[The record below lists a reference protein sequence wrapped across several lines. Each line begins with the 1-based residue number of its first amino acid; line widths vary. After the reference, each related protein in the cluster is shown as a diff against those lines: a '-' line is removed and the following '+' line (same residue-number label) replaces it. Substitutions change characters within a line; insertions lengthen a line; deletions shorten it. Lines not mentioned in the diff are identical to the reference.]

1 MSLNELNYTFLWE
14 KEIKILSSGV
24 TTQDDPTAMGA
35 YASGILPLIKFLI
48 EFINLSEI
56 NAKDVVFAD
65 NFSVAGCLNSIKDGT
80 N

>member
-1 MSLNELNYTFLWE
+1 
-14 KEIKILSSGV
+14 
-24 TTQDDPTAMGA
+24 MGA

-48 EFINLSEI
+48 EFINLNEI

>member
-14 KEIKILSSGV
+14 KEIEILSSGV

-48 EFINLSEI
+48 EFINLNEI

-65 NFSVAGCLNSIKDGT
+65 NFSDAGCLNSIKDGT
-80 N
+80 Y

>member
-35 YASGILPLIKFLI
+35 YASGILPLIKFLP
-48 EFINLSEI
+48 EFINLNEI
-56 NAKDVVFAD
+56 NAKD